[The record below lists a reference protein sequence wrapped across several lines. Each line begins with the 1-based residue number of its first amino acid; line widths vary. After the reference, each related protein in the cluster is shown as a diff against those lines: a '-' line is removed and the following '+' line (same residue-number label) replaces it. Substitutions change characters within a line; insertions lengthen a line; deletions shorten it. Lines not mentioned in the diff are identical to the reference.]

1 MVHGPH
7 FNLSSTSRVVCACHV
22 SIGPFLSHAGNFFL
36 EDTGTVEH
44 DHRQRSENATVT
56 K

>member
-1 MVHGPH
+1 MA
-7 FNLSSTSRVVCACHV
+7 LTSTSLQRRVLCVHV
-22 SIGPFLSHAGNFFL
+22 MFQLVHSSHMPVIFFL